1 MVLNLSGQTPRS
13 SKIFNWGF
21 NTCINSSYNIKYYA
35 ISTLCIARDSSDWH
49 PMGSSTYEQAPTF
62 LLIKRIPELNG
73 LLLSPKFHQGLSV
86 MK

>member
-1 MVLNLSGQTPRS
+1 MS
-13 SKIFNWGF
+13 SSI
-21 NTCINSSYNIKYYA
+21 THYV

-73 LLLSPKFHQGLSV
+73 LFLSPKFHQGLSV
-86 MK
+86 IQW